1 MRRSPGSCACWR
13 VPWLRQADVIGG
25 WQIPLDWGIWA
36 LALSAFL
43 SSTLL
48 PGSSEI
54 VLAAL
59 ARQGQWP
66 SSVLLGTASAANT
79 LGGLTTYGLG
89 RLAAAGWSRR
99 GVPDARA
106 LARMR
111 SWGYP
116 ALLFSWLPVIG
127 DALCLAAGW
136 LRLHWLYSALLLW
149 IGKGLRYAV
158 VLWLVQ

>member
-1 MRRSPGSCACWR
+1 MTSFGYWPTPSPQR
-13 VPWLRQADVIGG
+13 IDLIGT
-25 WQIPLDWGIWA
+25 WQIPLDWGIGA

-54 VLAAL
+54 VLIAL
-59 ARQGQWP
+59 LKQGLWSP
-66 SSVLLGTASAANT
+66 SALLWTASVANT

-99 GVPDARA
+99 GVPDAGA

-111 SWGYP
+111 RWGYP
-116 ALLFSWLPVIG
+116 ALLFSWAPLIG
-127 DALCLAAGW
+127 DALCVAAGW
-136 LRLHWLYSALLLW
+136 LRLHWIYTALLLW
-149 IGKGLRYAV
+149 VGKWLRYAI